1 MRNIL
6 LILVIVGLMA
16 YALADVWGSDED
28 ERGGLPRWLWVLLI
42 VLLPL
47 LGAISWIVVRVAARR
62 SGKGPSAPGSG
73 PSGGGSRPTPSPR
86 SPRPGPRRPAG
97 PVAPDDDPEFL
108 WRLEQEKRKRERETR
123 GTRDTKDDDAE
134 NGSAHTD

>member
-28 ERGGLPRWLWVLLI
+28 ERRGLPRWLWVLLI

-62 SGKGPSAPGSG
+62 SGAGPSAPGSG
-73 PSGGGSRPTPSPR
+73 PSGGGNRPTPSPR

-108 WRLEQEKRKRERETR
+108 WRLEQEKRKREREAR
-123 GTRDTKDDDAE
+123 GSRDTQDDDVE
-134 NGSAHTD
+134 NS

>member
-1 MRNIL
+1 MPRVL
-6 LILVIVGLMA
+6 LILVIVGLMV
-16 YALADVWGSDED
+16 YALVDVWNSEED

-47 LGAISWIVVRVAARR
+47 LGPISWIVVRVAARR
-62 SGKGPSAPGSG
+62 SGAGPATGRG
-73 PSGGGSRPTPSPR
+73 GGGSRPTP
-86 SPRPGPRRPAG
+86 PRRPSPRRPSAG

-108 WRLEQEKRKRERETR
+108 WRLEQEKRRRERETR
-123 GTRDTKDDDAE
+123 GSREAKGDDAE

>member
-1 MRNIL
+1 MPRIL
-6 LILVIVGLMA
+6 LILVVVGLMA
-16 YALADVWGSDED
+16 YALTDVWGAEED

-62 SGKGPSAPGSG
+62 NNAG
-73 PSGGGSRPTPSPR
+73 PSGPGRGGSRPTRPPRPS
-86 SPRPGPRRPAG
+86 RPGPRRPSG

-108 WRLEQEKRKRERETR
+108 WRLEQEKRKREREAR
-123 GTRDTKDDDAE
+123 GHQDAKDEDTE
-134 NGSAHTD
+134 NG

>member
-1 MRNIL
+1 MPRIL
-6 LILVIVGLMA
+6 LILVVVGLMA
-16 YALADVWGSDED
+16 YALTDVWGADED

-62 SGKGPSAPGSG
+62 SGAGPSAQGSG
-73 PSGGGSRPTPSPR
+73 PSGGGGPMRPPR

-123 GTRDTKDDDAE
+123 GTRDAKGDDAE

>member
-6 LILVIVGLMA
+6 LILVVVGLMA

-47 LGAISWIVVRVAARR
+47 LGAISWIVVRLAARR
-62 SGKGPSAPGSG
+62 SGAGPSAPNSG
-73 PSGGGSRPTPSPR
+73 PGGGGGNRPTPSPR

-108 WRLEQEKRKRERETR
+108 WRLEQEKRKREREAR
-123 GTRDTKDDDAE
+123 GSRDRDTQDDDV
-134 NGSAHTD
+134 

>member
-1 MRNIL
+1 MPRIL
-6 LILVIVGLMA
+6 LILVVVGLAA

-62 SGKGPSAPGSG
+62 SGAGPSAPNSG
-73 PSGGGSRPTPSPR
+73 PGGGGNRPKPPPR

-108 WRLEQEKRKRERETR
+108 WRLEQEKRKREREAR
-123 GTRDTKDDDAE
+123 GHQDAKDDDVE
-134 NGSAHTD
+134 S

>member
-6 LILVIVGLMA
+6 LILVTVGLMA

-62 SGKGPSAPGSG
+62 SGKGPSAPGTG

-86 SPRPGPRRPAG
+86 SPRPNPRRPAG

-108 WRLEQEKRKRERETR
+108 WRLEQEKRKREREAR
-123 GTRDTKDDDAE
+123 GTRDRDTQDDDV
-134 NGSAHTD
+134 

>member
-47 LGAISWIVVRVAARR
+47 LGAISWIVVRLAARR
-62 SGKGPSAPGSG
+62 SGAGPAAPRSG
-73 PSGGGSRPTPSPR
+73 PSGGGRPKPSPR

-108 WRLEQEKRKRERETR
+108 WRLEQEKRKREREAR
-123 GTRDTKDDDAE
+123 GSRDTQDDDVE
-134 NGSAHTD
+134 NS

>member
-1 MRNIL
+1 MPRIL
-6 LILVIVGLMA
+6 LILVVVGLMA
-16 YALADVWGSDED
+16 YALTDVWGADED

-47 LGAISWIVVRVAARR
+47 LGAISWIVVRAAARR
-62 SGKGPSAPGSG
+62 SGAGPSAPGSG
-73 PSGGGSRPTPSPR
+73 PSGGDRPTRPPR

-123 GTRDTKDDDAE
+123 GSRDTQDDDA
-134 NGSAHTD
+134 

>member
-6 LILVIVGLMA
+6 LILVTVGLMA

-62 SGKGPSAPGSG
+62 SGKGPSAPGTG

-86 SPRPGPRRPAG
+86 SPRPSPRRPAG

-108 WRLEQEKRKRERETR
+108 WRLEQEKRKREREAR
-123 GTRDTKDDDAE
+123 GTRDRDTQDDDV
-134 NGSAHTD
+134 